1 LIDGVPKMSPRMQ
14 SQIAKSK
21 EEALAA
27 FFSKKAEI
35 DAMLTRLHALSDD
48 HFNYSPD
55 EIDWGHVGTL
65 GYYAEL
71 LKRVTDSAFKEGEH
85 AE

>member
-1 LIDGVPKMSPRMQ
+1 
-14 SQIAKSK
+14 
-21 EEALAA
+21 
-27 FFSKKAEI
+27 
-35 DAMLTRLHALSDD
+35 MLERIRVLSDD

-55 EIDWGHVGTL
+55 EITWGHVGTL

-71 LKRVTDSAFKEGEH
+71 LKRVTDQAFKEGEC

>member
-1 LIDGVPKMSPRMQ
+1 LIDGVPNMSPRTRN
-14 SQIAKSK
+14 QIAKSK

-27 FFSKKAEI
+27 FVSKKAEI
-35 DAMLTRLHALSDD
+35 DAMLTRLQALSDD

-65 GYYAEL
+65 GHYAEL
-71 LKRVTDSAFKEGEH
+71 LKRVTDSAFREGEH
-85 AE
+85 AA

>member
-1 LIDGVPKMSPRMQ
+1 LIDGVPKMSPRTRN
-14 SQIAKSK
+14 QIAKSK
-21 EEALAA
+21 QETLAA
-27 FFSKKAEI
+27 FVSKKAEI
-35 DAMLTRLHALSDD
+35 DAMLTWLQALSDD

-71 LKRVTDSAFKEGEH
+71 LKRVTDSAFKEGEC